1 MPTTLTI
8 DTQPLRQRL
17 QALEAA
23 VVPTLAQALYT
34 RAQRIMAASRPLVP
48 VAHGGLRGSALVYPP
63 VIEGTTITVVFGY
76 GGQAVQYAAAV
87 HANPR
92 AGRTGGFGPDRWV
105 MRGRGAQ
112 AELVLTRRRYPEGSY
127 ATTGQWHFL
136 SDPVRQVQAT
146 YAQDVASMMRALL
159 THGVRPQGD

>member
-1 MPTTLTI
+1 MMPTTLTI
-8 DTQPLRQRL
+8 DTQPLLQRL

-48 VAHGGLRGSALVYPP
+48 VAHGALRGSALVYPP
-63 VIEGTTITVVFGY
+63 AIEGTTITVVFGY

-87 HANPR
+87 HDNPR
-92 AGRTGGFGPDRWV
+92 AGKTGGWSPSTR
-105 MRGRGAQ
+105 
-112 AELVLTRRRYPEGSY
+112 LTGEGLLAPVTPRRYPEGSY